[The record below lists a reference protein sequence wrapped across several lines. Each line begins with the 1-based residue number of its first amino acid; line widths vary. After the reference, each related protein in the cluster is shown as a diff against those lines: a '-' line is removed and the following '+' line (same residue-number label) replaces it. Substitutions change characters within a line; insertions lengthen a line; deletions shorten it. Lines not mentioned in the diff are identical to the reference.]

1 MRRLLLLAIS
11 SVLIFSSCL
20 SDKQDGLSTTE
31 KSVTEV
37 LDVAKNNPIKKGRD
51 KIAEVKSPPSDTVN
65 VAQATFTEEAYN
77 FGTIDE
83 GEKVKHNFKFKNTG
97 KVPLVITNARGS
109 CGCTVPVWP
118 KEPIAVGETG
128 EIEVAFNSKGKK
140 GKQKKSITLT
150 ANTWPTSTVVYIEGD
165 VTPDPNKPVAQRPT
179 AKTKPAVNAAK
190 IQPRTAE
197 KNK

>member
-11 SVLIFSSCL
+11 TMFVLSSCV
-20 SDKQDGLSTTE
+20 SDKDGGLSTTE

-37 LDVAKNNPIKKGRD
+37 LDVAKNNPIQKGRE
-51 KIAEVKSPPSDTVN
+51 KIAEVTSTPSDTVN
-65 VAQATFTEEAYN
+65 VAKAQFEEEIYN

-83 GEKVKHNFKFKNTG
+83 GDKVTHNFKFKNTG

-140 GKQKKSITLT
+140 GKQKKSVTLT
-150 ANTWPTSTVVYIEGD
+150 ANTWPTNTVVYIEGD
-165 VTPDPNKPVAQRPT
+165 VTPDPNAAKPQP
-179 AKTKPAVNAAK
+179 KKPA
-190 IQPRTAE
+190 
-197 KNK
+197 NK